1 MCVIFARPSKN
12 DTHSIEYHQQAKS
25 YYKRNRSKKGNVLKE
40 ASQKSTQAWV
50 LALTA
55 LASFMVALDA
65 LVVATALS
73 TIRLDLG
80 ASIEQ
85 LEWTVNGYSLSFAV
99 LLMTGAA
106 LGDRFG
112 RRRMFVAGL
121 GLFVAASALCALA
134 PTMGTLI
141 AARAIQ
147 GCGAALVMPLAVTQL
162 SVAFPPDQRGRALGI
177 FSGVSGLAVLAGP
190 VVGGAIAQ
198 GLDWRWIFW
207 LNLPIGL
214 LTVPLVLRRMPE
226 SFGPRTALD
235 IGGLL
240 LVTGAALGLVWG
252 LVRGN
257 QAGWGSLE
265 VVTTLVAG
273 ILLALGLVA
282 WERRAPTP
290 MLPLRLFRSRAFT
303 AGNASGFLFFASL
316 YGSTFFLAQFFQT
329 ALGYGPLGTGLCLLP
344 WTIMLFVSAPL
355 AGTLIS
361 RFGER
366 TLLVGGLLLQ
376 AVAMAWIGL
385 IAQPGMAYSELVAP
399 LIIAGFGA
407 AAIPAAQNAVV
418 SAVEPSE
425 IGKASGVFNMLRQ
438 LGATFGV
445 AILAA
450 VFASVGS
457 FGSAQAFSAGFAPA
471 MGVAAALS
479 FIGAIAGMGLTSQ
492 RTMAVVQAK
501 MQA

>member
-1 MCVIFARPSKN
+1 LPKK
-12 DTHSIEYHQQAKS
+12 SI
-25 YYKRNRSKKGNVLKE
+25 KKGNVLKE
-40 ASQKSTQAWV
+40 ASQKSTQTWV

-73 TIRLDLG
+73 TIRLDLD
-80 ASIEQ
+80 ASVEQ

-121 GLFVAASALCALA
+121 GLFVVASAMCALA
-134 PTMGTLI
+134 PTMGWLI

-162 SVAFPPDQRGRALGI
+162 SVAFPPEQRARALGI

-198 GLDWRWIFW
+198 GLAWQWIFW

-214 LTVPLVLRRMPE
+214 LVVPLVLRRIPE

-240 LVTGAALGLVWG
+240 LVTGAAVGVVWG

-265 VVTTLVAG
+265 VVASLMAG
-273 ILLALGLVA
+273 CLLALAFVA
-282 WERRAPTP
+282 WERSARAP
-290 MLPLRLFRSRAFT
+290 MLPLRFFRSRAFT
-303 AGNASGFLFFASL
+303 AGNTAGFLFFASL
-316 YGSTFFLAQFFQT
+316 YGSTFFLAQFLQT
-329 ALGYGPLGTGLCLLP
+329 ALGYGPLGTGLRLLP

-355 AGTLIS
+355 AGGLVS

-385 IAQPGMAYSELVAP
+385 IARPDMAYADLVAP

-407 AAIPAAQNAVV
+407 AAIPAGQNAVV
-418 SAVEPSE
+418 SAVAPSE

-450 VFASVGS
+450 VFASAGG
-457 FGSAQAFSAGFAPA
+457 FGSAQAFSDGFAPA
-471 MGVAAALS
+471 MGVAATLALA
-479 FIGAIAGMGLTSQ
+479 GAVAGMGLPSQ
-492 RTMAVVQAK
+492 RKAAVAPAQ